1 MKFHFQLRFSM
12 NFAIFSAKFCC
23 LFAGISQR
31 CPGNDEMCQDFE
43 KSARE
48 ENGKMPDVS
57 GICEKFHFLS
67 TGYLSARLTC
77 PLALGRARA
86 LTMDG
91 GARGCDRTRLC
102 NLSPSKRQ
110 HSRREEKPK
119 TGEAVKNCRNGTLR
133 RAEAFPTADC
143 PNIYIA
149 YAHPFPR

>member
-1 MKFHFQLRFSM
+1 MLAVVVQVGGCGRTV
-12 NFAIFSAKFCC
+12 APSAAVVVYS
-23 LFAGISQR
+23 LE
-31 CPGNDEMCQDFE
+31 PG
-43 KSARE
+43 KLARLLT
-48 ENGKMPDVS
+48 
-57 GICEKFHFLS
+57 LS

-77 PLALGRARA
+77 PLALGRALS
-86 LTMDG
+86 LTVDG
-91 GARGCDRTRLC
+91 GARGCDRTRWC

-119 TGEAVKNCRNGTLR
+119 TGEAVKNCRNGTLS